1 MNDLDTATDLPAS
14 PPPTERPA
22 VTRLR
27 FGNCTIDTRRR
38 ELRVGDQLVPLQ
50 PRVYE
55 LLQFLAGRPGQVIAK
70 PELLLSVWRTPH
82 VTDAV
87 LATAMLKLR
96 RAIGDTGRSKP
107 VLATVRGVG
116 YRFDAEV
123 RAETGDAP
131 ATAAPGDAAPRPD
144 AAAVGPRALLQS
156 LIEGKRA
163 QQPLAAPPQP
173 SGQADQTAA
182 AARSI
187 DAAASVAPGAAFWQT
202 QLQRAIDLERRSLS
216 EQSLTLLQSCLPHLP
231 ASTEIV
237 LLHARLLRQRMALA
251 QADQVLQQALDQAQ
265 GDGQARSLLLT
276 ELAALRQLQGDA
288 PGALLACDQAV
299 ALIAEGVA
307 PVAGLPAV
315 LVMASQLDFAAGE
328 YRHAA
333 HKALRASSFAQSL
346 DDKATEVVASIS
358 LARAAYMDG
367 EVQRAN
373 DTLRRAVRVAH
384 AEGLTSLEADAYM
397 RLAFQENVRWHH
409 AAAVDYAQR
418 ASALCSASG
427 DLVNW
432 HRAQVR
438 EMLCL
443 IDLGRLADA
452 QALFDRHFQ
461 ESAAWESPVTRDNQ
475 LMVRRTLDWRCGRAD
490 AAVAQLRDALAAVPA
505 TAVDRRRRLSYRLM
519 ISLLCLGRQQEADQ
533 VRQAHAWLGYLTRQ
547 VHLEAAFALQ
557 AGERGL
563 AKRLLRTAWLTE
575 PSDGTEAW
583 HVLESLAWLLLE
595 DGETGGLAVLMPDLA
610 RLSREQASI
619 PLVLWLHELR
629 RGACAWD
636 ARHWAALVRANAG
649 LVNRH
654 AWLLDDAAC
663 QAWLHGSGTKLP
675 VLLPD
680 ACF

>member
-1 MNDLDTATDLPAS
+1 MNDLDSATFPAEALPLS
-14 PPPTERPA
+14 EHPA

-27 FGNCTIDTRRR
+27 FGACTVDTRRR

-50 PRVYE
+50 PRVYA
-55 LLQFLAGRPGQVIAK
+55 LLHFLAGRPGQVIAK
-70 PELLLSVWRTPH
+70 PELLQSVWRTPH

-96 RAIGDTGRSKP
+96 RAIGDTHGNP
-107 VLATVRGVG
+107 PLLVTVRGVG

-123 RAETGDAP
+123 HTETGDAP
-131 ATAAPGDAAPRPD
+131 AAAEPVPGDAAPSLD
-144 AAAVGPRALLQS
+144 AAAVGPRALLQP
-156 LIEGKRA
+156 LIEKKRA
-163 QQPLAAPPQP
+163 QSPQAAT
-173 SGQADQTAA
+173 G
-182 AARSI
+182 
-187 DAAASVAPGAAFWQT
+187 VAPGASFWQA
-202 QLQRAIDLERRSLS
+202 QLERAIDLERRSLS

-231 ASTEIV
+231 TSTETV

-251 QADQVLQQALDQAQ
+251 QADQVLQLALDQATAQ
-265 GDGQARSLLLT
+265 GDGRAQCALLT
-276 ELAALRQLQGDA
+276 EQAALRQLQGDA
-288 PGALLACDQAV
+288 PGALLACDRAV

-315 LVMASQLDFAAGE
+315 LVMVSQLNFAAGQ
-328 YRHAA
+328 YRPAA
-333 HKALRASSFAQSL
+333 HKALRAMSFAQSL
-346 DDKATEVVASIS
+346 DDKATEVVAGIS

-373 DTLRRAVRVAH
+373 DTLQHAVRVAH
-384 AEGLTSLEADAYM
+384 DEGLTSLEADAYM

-418 ASALCSASG
+418 ASALSSASG

-443 IDLGRLADA
+443 IDLGQLA
-452 QALFDRHFQ
+452 QAEALFERHFQ

-475 LMVRRTLDWRCGRAD
+475 QMVRRTLDWRCGRAD
-490 AAVAQLRDALAAVPA
+490 AALALLREALAVVPA
-505 TAVDRRRRLSYRLM
+505 KAVDRRRRLSYRLM
-519 ISLLCLGRQQEADQ
+519 ISLLCLGRRHEADQ
-533 VRQAHAWLGYLTRQ
+533 VREAHAALGYLTRQ
-547 VHLEAAFALQ
+547 VHLDAAFALQ

-575 PSDGTEAW
+575 PSDETEAW

-595 DGETGGLAVLMPDLA
+595 DGETGGLAALMADLA

-636 ARHWAALVRANAG
+636 ARHWSVLVRANAG

-654 AWLLDDAAC
+654 AWLLDDAAR
-663 QAWLHGSGTKLP
+663 QAWLHGSGAKLP